1 MAGWVY
7 IMTNKPNGTLY
18 TGVTSDL
25 AQRVTAHREGR
36 GGEFT
41 RRYKLRRLV
50 YVERHD
56 RIEYAIQR
64 EAIIKS
70 WPRAW
75 KVRLITEINPELN
88 DLYVQ
93 ILT

>member
-1 MAGWVY
+1 MP
-7 IMTNKPNGTLY
+7 TNA
-18 TGVTSDL
+18 D

-50 YVERHD
+50 YTEQHE
-56 RIEYAIQR
+56 RIEDAIQR

-75 KVRLITEINPELN
+75 KVRLITEINPEWR
-88 DLYVQ
+88 DLYEL
-93 ILT
+93 ILA

>member
-1 MAGWVY
+1 MGGWVY
-7 IMTNKPNGTLY
+7 ILTNKPNGTLY
-18 TGVTSDL
+18 TGVTAEL
-25 AQRVTAHREGR
+25 AERITAHRNGR
-36 GGEFT
+36 GSEFV
-41 RRYKLRRLV
+41 RRYRLYRLV

-56 RIEYAIQR
+56 RIEDAIQR

-75 KVRLITEINPELN
+75 KVRLITEINPDWT
-88 DLYVQ
+88 DLYEQ